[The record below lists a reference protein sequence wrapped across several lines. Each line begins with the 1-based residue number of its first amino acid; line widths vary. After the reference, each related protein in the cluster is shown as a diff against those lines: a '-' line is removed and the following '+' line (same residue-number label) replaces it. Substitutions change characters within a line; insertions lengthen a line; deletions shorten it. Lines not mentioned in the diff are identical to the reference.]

1 MSKTPKNPSQKVKL
15 TEALVAKFKCPV
27 GAKQSFM
34 WDTAQPGLGVRAL
47 ADYEKNGN
55 KVPGA
60 KTWVVQGRIAD
71 GAERRITLGP
81 VSDIW
86 LGPRDTTEETAEEK
100 ADDSAIK
107 RLSAATQAKRMRRWM
122 AEGLDPLE
130 VLEQQAAARTATKAK
145 SKAEAVSLRTVA
157 DHYIANKK
165 TRNGPL
171 KANTIRDINEVV
183 DKAFATW
190 SPRPIKS
197 ITRTMCEARH
207 KELAAGGLTGE
218 RPAPQRARGSFVV
231 LRALINWAIDKFRDD
246 NDEPLIREN
255 PVNVLKGQMAP
266 PRVRTIKVPMQRI
279 GHVWE
284 ALQRLRADPGQLQT
298 THTQADALAFM
309 LLVGARKEEALQLT
323 WDRVELG
330 EDAGS
335 WHLPDPKNRL
345 PITLPLSAPARALL
359 ANRPRRK
366 GCNWVFPGR
375 DWKGPMSTPRG
386 QAMSAAIAAAGCHLD
401 RHALRRTM
409 TTLAVTVLD
418 IPLWRVELLTG
429 HKLAGNVTLNHYTET
444 SDLRY
449 LAPEAE
455 RIGAWIVEQADIA
468 AGRNVVKLPEKKRA

>member
-1 MSKTPKNPSQKVKL
+1 MKSEKLKL
-15 TEALVAKFKCPV
+15 TEAVVSKFKCPA
-27 GAKQSFM
+27 GERQAFL
-34 WDTAQPGLGVRAL
+34 WDTEQPGLGVRAL
-47 ADYEKNGN
+47 PGYTKNGRP
-55 KVPGA
+55 VPGA
-60 KTWVVQGRIAD
+60 KTWVVQGRIAG

-81 VSDIW
+81 VAEIW
-86 LGPRDTTEETAEEK
+86 LAARSEREADAERDEP
-100 ADDSAIK
+100 DDKKVSARELARRK
-107 RLSAATQAKRMRRWM
+107 RRQM
-122 AEGLDPLE
+122 AEGLDPL
-130 VLEQQAAARTATKAK
+130 VEQARVREHASADFERG
-145 SKAEAVSLRTVA
+145 KAEAVSLRATA

-183 DKAFATW
+183 DKAFAAW
-190 SPRPIKS
+190 SARPIKS

-207 KELAAGGLTGE
+207 KELATGGLTGE
-218 RPAPQRARGSFVV
+218 RPAPARARGSFVV
-231 LRALINWAIDKFRDD
+231 LRALINWAMDKFRDGD
-246 NDEPLIREN
+246 DQPLIREN

-266 PRVRTIKVPMQRI
+266 TKVRTTKVPMGRI

-284 ALQRLRADPGQLQT
+284 ALQRIRADPYQLQT

-323 WDRVELG
+323 WDRVELS
-330 EDAGS
+330 EDAGT
-335 WHLPDPKNRL
+335 WHLPDPKNRV

-375 DWKGPMSTPRG
+375 DWKRPMSTPRG
-386 QAMSAAIAAAGCHLD
+386 PAMSQAIAAAGCHLD

-444 SDLRY
+444 SDLSY

-455 RIGAWIVEQADIA
+455 RIAAWIVEQANIA
-468 AGRNVVKLPEKKRA
+468 AGRNVVQLGKKKRA